1 MNELFKVKEI
11 CDKLMAD
18 SSRTG
23 KERILEENKD
33 NELFKEILKFLL
45 DDDFITGISTKKLK
59 KKIENHSPYRKS
71 VV

>member
-33 NELFKEILKFLL
+33 NE
-45 DDDFITGISTKKLK
+45 STNYNSS
-59 KKIENHSPYRKS
+59 I
-71 VV
+71 